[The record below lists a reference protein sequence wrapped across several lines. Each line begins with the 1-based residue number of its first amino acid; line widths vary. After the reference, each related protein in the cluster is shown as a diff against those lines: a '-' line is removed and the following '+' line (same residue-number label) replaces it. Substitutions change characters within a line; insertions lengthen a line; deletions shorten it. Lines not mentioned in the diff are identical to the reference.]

1 MSSNDTTLSAQVN
14 RLNIG
19 DDQQLPET
27 APSELVAVVD
37 DLLNQLGSK
46 FSNIS
51 SELIMDDMSRR
62 LDNLEATIEAGNA
75 QAQAGNEGR
84 AQ

>member
-1 MSSNDTTLSAQVN
+1 MRENGSLTPF
-14 RLNIG
+14 
-19 DDQQLPET
+19 QQSPET

-51 SELIMDDMSRR
+51 SELIGKCAFGAAVILQGSFD
-62 LDNLEATIEAGNA
+62 
-75 QAQAGNEGR
+75 
-84 AQ
+84 